1 LSELLRILRF
11 AQTEGVL
18 FVQSP
23 QSLAERIKVTA
34 KDRKITV
41 AQMLKDCELNK
52 DLISTTQNKGYY
64 PRVDA
69 LLRIADYLDV
79 SVDYLLGRT
88 DKPEINR

>member
-1 LSELLRILRF
+1 M
-11 AQTEGVL
+11 
-18 FVQSP
+18 QSP

-64 PRVDA
+64 A
-69 LLRIADYLDV
+69 AF
-79 SVDYLLGRT
+79 
-88 DKPEINR
+88 